1 MFGVETVGGA
11 RAVAEISTGAAGG
24 FSVLGTTGS
33 GIEADEIGVLTGEV
47 VKTHPE
53 TRQLILEW
61 LQLLR
66 SE

>member
-1 MFGVETVGGA
+1 
-11 RAVAEISTGAAGG
+11 
-24 FSVLGTTGS
+24 
-33 GIEADEIGVLTGEV
+33 LTGEV

>member
-1 MFGVETVGGA
+1 M
-11 RAVAEISTGAAGG
+11 AEISTGAAGG